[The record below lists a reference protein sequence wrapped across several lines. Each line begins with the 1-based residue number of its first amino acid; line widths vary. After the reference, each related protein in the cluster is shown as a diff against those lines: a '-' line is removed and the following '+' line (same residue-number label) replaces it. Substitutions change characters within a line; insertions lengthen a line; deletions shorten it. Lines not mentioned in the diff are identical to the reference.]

1 MRNELSYICLS
12 FVQII
17 SFFLIFFTW
26 TYIYIY
32 ILELWVK
39 SQRTTI
45 HLFWNVAVTYIYIQ
59 LQYNNLTPYN
69 YATLI
74 FGHSVTMR
82 THTLVQNLLGDQL
95 NMITSKVY
103 YSFEASVVS
112 FCQLLI
118 FRLFNWNIINSLYI
132 DNDPIY

>member
-1 MRNELSYICLS
+1 MSLIDKTFPDNKSDTITNVANQTPQSDLSSELF
-12 FVQII
+12 FV
-17 SFFLIFFTW
+17 
-26 TYIYIY
+26 
-32 ILELWVK
+32 
-39 SQRTTI
+39 
-45 HLFWNVAVTYIYIQ
+45 HLFWNVAVTYMYIQ
-59 LQYNNLTPYN
+59 LQHNTLTPYN
-69 YATLI
+69 YATLM

-82 THTLVQNLLGDQL
+82 THTHVQNLLGDQL

-132 DNDPIY
+132 DNDSIY